1 MKPRDFVRFRY
12 SLSASDSL
20 LIRSHEGT
28 ETSMGPYDLGFAIE
42 RDGKT
47 LQSMTLRKLT
57 EFRREESFFSE
68 SFTTLYV
75 ARLESG
81 RVMPSTLTLERFAKA
96 TRTKLRISF
105 EPVRAAE
112 RWASAAHEFGGWPL
126 RFPPFPKR
134 GVPRLDNR
142 WGRIGHPELFLVGR
156 GRRFGLA
163 TRRAPHCSIARHRL
177 NDDGDWSV
185 DGIG

>member
-81 RVMPSTLTLERFAKA
+81 RVMPSTRTLERFAKA

-105 EPVRAAE
+105 EPVRPAE
-112 RWASAAHEFGGWPL
+112 R
-126 RFPPFPKR
+126 
-134 GVPRLDNR
+134 
-142 WGRIGHPELFLVGR
+142 
-156 GRRFGLA
+156 
-163 TRRAPHCSIARHRL
+163 
-177 NDDGDWSV
+177 
-185 DGIG
+185 